1 MTSGFVD
8 YVNRII
14 LGKVKIY
21 VCYAKRIE
29 IKEIRFSHNSKL
41 LRVFRIFYYLYKDV
55 FLC

>member
-21 VCYAKRIE
+21 VCQAKHRNE
-29 IKEIRFSHNSKL
+29 RNSK
-41 LRVFRIFYYLYKDV
+41 LRVFRIFYFYYLLKMYFCV
-55 FLC
+55 NLLNY